1 MIDVPVVFDMTLF
14 ETTRYYYVMAVTG
27 WFLVAGYIVGIL
39 WLYKNLRGNRDV

>member
-27 WFLVAGYIVGIL
+27 WLLVAGHIIGIA
-39 WLYKNLRGNRDV
+39 WLYKNLKDNKDV